1 LILKYFTTK
10 TALYEAPAPSTI
22 VDELLSRKL
31 PRSSRKAASK
41 KGFMANKGN
50 CKAKDCAREAAGKGY
65 CRMHFRLWK
74 AGEMPKAR
82 YKTCTFE
89 KCRKHRHGT
98 SSLCDEHFKAKHGK
112 PAEGAPAPEA
122 APAEAPAS

>member
-1 LILKYFTTK
+1 MTT
-10 TALYEAPAPSTI
+10 
-22 VDELLSRKL
+22 
-31 PRSSRKAASK
+31 
-41 KGFMANKGN
+41 KGN
-50 CKAKDCAREAAGKGY
+50 CKAKDCAREAVGKGY
-65 CRMHFRLWK
+65 CRQHFRLWK

-112 PAEGAPAPEA
+112 PADAAAAAPAAEA
-122 APAEAPAS
+122 APASSAA

>member
-1 LILKYFTTK
+1 MDCS
-10 TALYEAPAPSTI
+10 AA
-22 VDELLSRKL
+22 V
-31 PRSSRKAASK
+31 SSACVGKAASK
-41 KGFMANKGN
+41 KGFMTTKGN
-50 CKAKDCAREAAGKGY
+50 CKAKDCAREAVGKGY
-65 CRMHFRLWK
+65 CRQHFRLWK

-112 PAEGAPAPEA
+112 PAEAAAAAPAAEA
-122 APAEAPAS
+122 APAEAPAA

>member
-1 LILKYFTTK
+1 
-10 TALYEAPAPSTI
+10 
-22 VDELLSRKL
+22 
-31 PRSSRKAASK
+31 
-41 KGFMANKGN
+41 MANKEQEHG
-50 CKAKDCAREAAGKGY
+50 KAKDCAREAVGKGY
-65 CRMHFRLWK
+65 CRQHFRLWK

-112 PAEGAPAPEA
+112 PAVVILSADEYVRLRKLEHLKAPSFAELLLAMPTDDEEFERLEGRMREPGF
-122 APAEAPAS
+122 

>member
-1 LILKYFTTK
+1 MNCS
-10 TALYEAPAPSTI
+10 AAN
-22 VDELLSRKL
+22 SRACVG
-31 PRSSRKAASK
+31 KAASK
-41 KGFMANKGN
+41 KGFMAKKGN
-50 CKAKDCAREAAGKGY
+50 CKAKDCAREAVGRGY
-65 CRMHFRLWK
+65 CRQHFRLWK

-112 PAEGAPAPEA
+112 PAEAAAAPAAEA
-122 APAEAPAS
+122 APAAAAAS